1 MWKMLNALPF
11 RMRLHIHYLLCVTGA
26 LLMMASGEF
35 RNFYPL
41 LIAGG
46 LTLSLGLAF
55 RILLI
60 KCPHCGDGLYQNHAD
75 LKTCPKCGK
84 PLQAH
89 TPSRKDLP

>member
-1 MWKMLNALPF
+1 MWNKLKALPF
-11 RMRLHIHYLLCVTGA
+11 RTRLHIHYLLCVVGA

-41 LIAGG
+41 LITGSLI
-46 LTLSLGLAF
+46 LTLGLVF

-60 KCPHCGDGLYQNHAD
+60 KCPHCGDGLYQDHVD

-84 PLQAH
+84 PLQ
-89 TPSRKDLP
+89 

>member
-1 MWKMLNALPF
+1 MWSRLKTLPF
-11 RMRLHIHYLLCVTGA
+11 KTKLHIHYMLCVAGS

-41 LIAGG
+41 LITGG
-46 LTLSLGLAF
+46 LILALGLIF

-60 KCPHCGDGLYQNHAD
+60 KCPHCNDGLYQKYTD

-84 PLQAH
+84 PLQ
-89 TPSRKDLP
+89 